1 MTKSENFI
9 GTTMMPIGKYLSDS
23 KKNSVPEYQRSYAWT
38 EDEVSQLW
46 TDLTDSIT
54 NQRSEYFIGPVVVK
68 NGAAGDSELID
79 GQQRLTTALIIISV
93 LRAIFRENGE
103 SERSDLLTTWF
114 FGQKDILTLQIED
127 KFFMNEENG
136 VIYRNFI
143 SKEVG
148 VSQINS
154 ELSKHQRKSS
164 NYLLLNAY
172 VTIYSLVKQYM
183 GGDFDGKKLLEV
195 VTYLKEKVKI
205 LILSVSDEAD
215 AYQIFETL
223 NDRGRSLDT
232 LDLLKNHLFSKA
244 KSGLPEVKQKWAA
257 LKENLQDSDPK
268 NRFLNHFW
276 SSLHGRSSATGLFR
290 AIRDQITSAQ
300 DSVSFANQ
308 LSASSRVYEALRS
321 GSSPVW
327 TDHAA
332 ETRKNIDILR
342 LLDAQQALPVLL
354 AAYEAFSNDEF
365 RKLTRLLVVMAVR
378 YNFIGEERTG
388 VAANYYSDLPKPIR
402 AKSITK
408 AAHVFKAL
416 KPIYPGDSSFFD
428 AFKVKS
434 VTDTKRA
441 RYILA
446 EIENSISSTE
456 KIVNSDPDEVNLE
469 HVLPRNTNQHW
480 SAANT
485 GVEPDEHR
493 DFVNRLGNL
502 ALVPKSKNKKV
513 GSKSFQEKKDDLFVH
528 CGEFTTT
535 FNICEYE
542 RWDRS
547 AIEKRQAYLSE
558 LAVKAWGYSDA

>member
-1 MTKSENFI
+1 M
-9 GTTMMPIGKYLSDS
+9 G
-23 KKNSVPEYQRSYAWT
+23 
-38 EDEVSQLW
+38 ED
-46 TDLTDSIT
+46 
-54 NQRSEYFIGPVVVK
+54 Y
-68 NGAAGDSELID
+68 D
-79 GQQRLTTALIIISV
+79 GR
-93 LRAIFRENGE
+93 
-103 SERSDLLTTWF
+103 
-114 FGQKDILTLQIED
+114 
-127 KFFMNEENG
+127 
-136 VIYRNFI
+136 
-143 SKEVG
+143 
-148 VSQINS
+148 
-154 ELSKHQRKSS
+154 
-164 NYLLLNAY
+164 
-172 VTIYSLVKQYM
+172 
-183 GGDFDGKKLLEV
+183 KLLEV
-195 VTYLKEKVKI
+195 VAYLKEKVKI

-244 KSGLPEVKQKWAA
+244 KSGLQEVKQKWSA

-276 SSLHGRSSATGLFR
+276 TSLHGRGSATGLFR
-290 AIRDQITSAQ
+290 SIRDQITSPQ
-300 DSVSFANQ
+300 ESVAFANQ
-308 LSASSRVYEALRS
+308 LAASSRIYEALRS

-327 TDHAA
+327 ADHAN

-354 AAYEAFSNDEF
+354 SAYENFAKDEF
-365 RKLTRLLVVMAVR
+365 KKLTRLLVVMAVR

-402 AKSITK
+402 AKSISK

-416 KPIYPGDSSFFD
+416 KPIYPSDSSFSA

-446 EIENSISSTE
+446 EIENSTSPSE

-469 HVLPRNTNQHW
+469 HILPRNVNQHW
-480 SAANT
+480 KAVDT

-493 DFVNRLGNL
+493 EFVNRLGNL

-513 GSKSFQEKKDDLFVH
+513 GSKSFEEKKSELFSQ
-528 CGEFTTT
+528 CGEFSTTV
-535 FNICEYE
+535 NVCSYD
-542 RWDRS
+542 RWDRT
-547 AIEKRQAYLSE
+547 AIESRQTYLSQ
-558 LAVKAWGYSDA
+558 LAVKAWSYTDA